1 MQREGCMRRNRPP
14 DSDPLPST
22 GKTSQ
27 QRRAREALLGTGF
40 LAVNK
45 STIAALGLR
54 MAAYLASLASKY
66 QLWEKKE
73 ALQADGSFYFSHQKQ
88 MEETGLSRWELR
100 QCKTQAKEHGILR
113 TRIEQQGPTSREFY
127 HVDFERFWYLVE
139 SIEQARGGGS
149 LQGGWREPPGGVE
162 GASSKKEDISNKQ
175 SAIAD
180 MQRAKAKRSFSVKHE
195 QLAIALV
202 RACSARKAL
211 NGLTDTNKWPKQ
223 IALLCKALGP
233 PNAEARVHRAIRFLE
248 KMYQQYGMD
257 SESQYIP
264 TVESVKALREKFDKV
279 EAAMHR
285 SEKGSTGQLA
295 YKDGKYG
302 ARKNGEPVD
311 STRRWF
317 VVADEDPTTGEE
329 FEDDMRLWRN
339 NETDRYVLCPQYPEP
354 LDGELHEDAREV
366 DPALYGIGITS

>member
-1 MQREGCMRRNRPP
+1 MQRTK
-14 DSDPLPST
+14 T
-22 GKTSQ
+22 GGTAATISP
-27 QRRAREALLGTGF
+27 QRLESVLRKILRGGNFLLVNKVLLTALGPR
-40 LAVNK
+40 LAVYVSN
-45 STIAALGLR
+45 LLD
-54 MAAYLASLASKY
+54 
-66 QLWEKKE
+66 KE
-73 ALQADGSFYFSHQKQ
+73 AYWEAKGKLRGDGSFYLLHQEQ
-88 MEETGLSRWELR
+88 MRQTGLTKWELR
-100 QCKTQAKEHGILR
+100 QCKKEAKDRGLISTEMDER
-113 TRIEQQGPTSREFY
+113 ARIEYYSVKLESLASLVGLGEEDSSTRVRRIPPDGEEDSSSHIENKKGNYTS
-127 HVDFERFWYLVE
+127 
-139 SIEQARGGGS
+139 I
-149 LQGGWREPPGGVE
+149 
-162 GASSKKEDISNKQ
+162 EDISPSQ
-175 SAIAD
+175 
-180 MQRAKAKRSFSVKHE
+180 AKRKHSVRHE
-195 QLAIALV
+195 QLAVSLV

-257 SESQYIP
+257 SEAQYIP

-366 DPALYGIGITS
+366 DPALYGIGITA